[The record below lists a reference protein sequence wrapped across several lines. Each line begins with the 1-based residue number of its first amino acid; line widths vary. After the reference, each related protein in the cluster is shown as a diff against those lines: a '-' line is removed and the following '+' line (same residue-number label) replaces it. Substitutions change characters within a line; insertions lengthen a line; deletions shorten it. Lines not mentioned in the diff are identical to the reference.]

1 MLYKNRTMVVNETR
15 LKAVTYSYEKARG
28 ISYGEPFESWLK
40 DSDIESLSPEK
51 IVKDIMNFIDENLDS
66 ENILVPSA
74 IFTLGKKHDAGLKNY
89 LIEIMKKSLN
99 SNKLACYQAA
109 IAVENLGE
117 WIFLE
122 DTSSHDVENNKI
134 QIEIFLNQ

>member
-1 MLYKNRTMVVNETR
+1 MVVNETR